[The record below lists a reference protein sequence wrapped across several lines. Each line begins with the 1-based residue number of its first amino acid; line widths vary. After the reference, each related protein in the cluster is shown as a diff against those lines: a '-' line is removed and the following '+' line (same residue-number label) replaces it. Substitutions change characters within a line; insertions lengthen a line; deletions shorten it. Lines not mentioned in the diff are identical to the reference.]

1 MALSD
6 TEAGTRREHASAAR
20 RELRVAAVGISTDRT
35 CGVRDHAVLLAEG
48 LAAQGV
54 SCSLHWLWREEQ
66 TFASAR
72 AQVSAWTRRLAGE
85 LGEALP
91 DAVLLHYSVFPY
103 SYRGV
108 PVFVGR
114 TLSALRDLRVP
125 IVPLLHE
132 YAYPWGTGGI
142 RGATWAVTQ
151 RAALIGVMRASAAA
165 VVTAPFRVDWLDSRA
180 WLPRRPLAV
189 APVFSNL
196 PPPSLARGSA
206 AQGDVIGLFGYAY
219 EGAAI
224 APVIDALR
232 QLREGDAPVRLA
244 LLGAPGRSSAAGEAW
259 VRAARA
265 GGVEQLL
272 SFSGRLSAQELS
284 DALAACAVLLSADPS
299 GPTSRKTT
307 LAASLASGAPVVAI
321 DGGLTWPELRE
332 AGAASVVPGDGD
344 ALAAAVLALLE
355 DRRARDALGSRGRE
369 FARSAMS
376 VHRSAATIAELLRDA
391 LAAQRS

>member
-6 TEAGTRREHASAAR
+6 TGASTRREHASAAS
-20 RELRVAAVGISTDRT
+20 RELRVAVVGISTDRT

-54 SCSLHWLWREEQ
+54 SCSLHWLWREGQ

-72 AQVSAWTRRLAGE
+72 AQISAWTRRLAGE
-85 LGEALP
+85 AGEAPP

-114 TLSALRDLRVP
+114 TLAALGDLRVP

-132 YAYPWGTGGI
+132 YAYPWGRGGV
-142 RGATWAVTQ
+142 RGATWAATQ

-165 VVTAPFRVDWLDSRA
+165 VVTAPFRVDWLESRV

-196 PPPSLARGSA
+196 PPPSLARDAA
-206 AQGDVIGLFGYAY
+206 AQDDVIGLFGYAY

-232 QLREGDAPVRLA
+232 RLRETGAPVRLA

-259 VRAARA
+259 ERAARA
-265 GGVEQLL
+265 GGVERLL

-284 DALAACAVLLSADPS
+284 DALAACTVLLSADPS

-321 DGGLTWPELRE
+321 DGQRTWRELRE
-332 AGAASVVPGDGD
+332 AGAATVVPGDGG

-376 VHRSAATIAELLRDA
+376 VERSAATIAELLRDA
-391 LAAQRS
+391 VAAQRP